1 MRTIQA
7 GRKLKQ
13 VAFVAAY
20 AVQQKQQRRASPGR
34 RWNARRL
41 GEMDQ
46 GQWLDSQCLIFD
58 TSYTKGHEILRQCV
72 IIREIR
78 VLRIKRESFDFA
90 QDMLRECS
98 E

>member
-1 MRTIQA
+1 M
-7 GRKLKQ
+7 
-13 VAFVAAY
+13 
-20 AVQQKQQRRASPGR
+20 SPGGLFGLGAAVAWGSGDFLGG
-34 RWNARRL
+34 WNARRL